1 MLKALVIKE
10 LRESA
15 GIVVLAA
22 LAAAYVVISLVGLSL
37 VPIEV
42 MSVEVIQSGNYP
54 FLSDSFTMYFAVV
67 IGGLAIALGLR
78 QTAWESGVGTYHFL
92 LHRPVSRRFIFGTKL
107 AVGTMLVLALGG
119 LMILLYATWA
129 AGTGHTP
136 TPFFWSM
143 TARAWQV
150 LAALLLVYLGAFLS
164 GLRPARW
171 FGTRLGPLAS
181 GIIVAMV
188 VSWMYWWWLVAAL
201 LAVFA
206 VIGLTAIFQ
215 QVMTRDY

>member
-15 GIVVLAA
+15 GIIALAA
-22 LAAAYVVISLVGLSL
+22 LAAVFVVTSLTGLPL
-37 VPIEV
+37 VPV
-42 MSVEVIQSGNYP
+42 DAVGSGGFP
-54 FLSDSFTMYFAVV
+54 FVSDTFTLYLGL
-67 IGGLAIALGLR
+67 ILGGLAAALGLK
-78 QTAWESGVGTYHFL
+78 QTAWESSHGTYHFL
-92 LHRPVSRRFIFGTKL
+92 LHRPVSRQFVFGTKL
-107 AVGTMLVLALGG
+107 AVGVATILMVGG
-119 LMILLYATWA
+119 LMILAYAMWA
-129 AGTGHTP
+129 AGAGNSP
-136 TPFFWSM
+136 TPFAWSM
-143 TARAWQV
+143 TAPAWQ
-150 LAALLLVYLGAFLS
+150 LLLCLPLIYLGAFLS

-181 GIIVAMV
+181 GIIVAIV